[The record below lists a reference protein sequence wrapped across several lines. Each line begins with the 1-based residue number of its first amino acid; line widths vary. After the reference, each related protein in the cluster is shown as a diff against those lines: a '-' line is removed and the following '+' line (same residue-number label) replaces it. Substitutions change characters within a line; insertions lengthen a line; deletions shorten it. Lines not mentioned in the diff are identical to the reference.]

1 MIEAFSTNQIL
12 FFLLIMS
19 VTALFAGFFAGFF
32 GIGGGIITVPCLF
45 YIFGAVG
52 IDKSF
57 IMHLAVGTSFAIIV
71 PTAMMS
77 VFTHYKHKAVDF
89 GVVKTYGIFVVIG
102 VIIGTFFAA
111 SMNTK
116 SLVLFFSVIMYLL
129 ALNLIF
135 LKDKTKI
142 KLKFTLLQRTF
153 LGFIVGF
160 VSSLMGIGGAIMNV
174 PILKF
179 VGYTINKAIGSAASI
194 GFLIAV
200 FGCLG
205 FLISGIM
212 IKTDIPLSTGFIN
225 IPAFLIFIPI
235 TIVMAKVGATTV
247 HKMKKEIIAKLL
259 LVDFYTNTSIF
270 KFFDRSL
277 QFF

>member
-1 MIEAFSTNQIL
+1 MIETFGTNQIL

-19 VTALFAGFFAGFF
+19 VTAVVAGFFAGFF

-71 PTAMMS
+71 PTAIMS
-77 VFTHYKHKAVDF
+77 VFTHYKHQAVDF
-89 GVVKTYGIFVVIG
+89 SVVKTYGIFVVIG
-102 VIIGTFFAA
+102 VIIGSFFAA
-111 SMNTK
+111 SMHTK
-116 SLVLFFSVIMYLL
+116 SLVLFFSIVMYLL

-194 GFLIAV
+194 GFLISV

-205 FLISGIM
+205 FLVSGIL
-212 IKTDIPLSTGFIN
+212 IKTDIPLSFGFIN

-235 TIVMAKVGATTV
+235 TIVMAKVGASTV
-247 HKMKKEIIAKLL
+247 HKMNRKIIAKL
-259 LVDFYTNTSIF
+259 FG
-270 KFFDRSL
+270 FFLIIIASRFLYDYFNL
-277 QFF
+277 

>member
-1 MIEAFSTNQIL
+1 MIEAFGTNQIL

-142 KLKFTLLQRTF
+142 KLKFTLLQRTV

-225 IPAFLIFIPI
+225 IPAFLIFIPT

-247 HKMKKEIIAKLL
+247 HKMKKEIIAKLFGL
-259 LVDFYTNTSIF
+259 FLIIIASRFLYEYLNI
-270 KFFDRSL
+270 
-277 QFF
+277 

>member
-1 MIEAFSTNQIL
+1 MIEIFETNQIA

-19 VTALFAGFFAGFF
+19 LTAIVAGFFAGFF

-45 YIFGAVG
+45 YIFGAIG
-52 IDKSF
+52 INKSF

-71 PTAMMS
+71 PTAIMS

-89 GVVKTYGIFVVIG
+89 GVIRTYGIFVVTG
-102 VIIGTFFAA
+102 VIIGSFFAA
-111 SMNTK
+111 SMQTK
-116 SLVLFFSVIMYLL
+116 SLVLFFSIIIYLL

-142 KLKFTLLQRTF
+142 KLKFNLLQRTV

-194 GFLIAV
+194 GFLISI
-200 FGCLG
+200 FGSLG
-205 FLISGIM
+205 FLISGLL
-212 IKTDIPLSTGFIN
+212 IKTDIPLSAGFIN
-225 IPAFLIFIPI
+225 IAAFLI
-235 TIVMAKVGATTV
+235 
-247 HKMKKEIIAKLL
+247 L
-259 LVDFYTNTSIF
+259 
-270 KFFDRSL
+270 RSNSKYI
-277 QFF
+277 

>member
-1 MIEAFSTNQIL
+1 MIEDFGTNQIL
-12 FFLLIMS
+12 FLLIIMS
-19 VTALFAGFFAGFF
+19 VTAVVAGFFAGFF

-71 PTAMMS
+71 PTAIMS
-77 VFTHYKHKAVDF
+77 VFTHYKHQAVDF
-89 GVVKTYGIFVVIG
+89 NIIKTYGIFVVIG

-111 SMNTK
+111 SKQTK
-116 SLVLFFSVIMYLL
+116 SLVLFFSIIIYLL
-129 ALNLIF
+129 AINLIF

-142 KLKFTLLQRTF
+142 RLKFTLLQRTVF
-153 LGFIVGF
+153 GFIVGF

-194 GFLIAV
+194 GFLISV
-200 FGCLG
+200 FGFLG
-205 FLISGIM
+205 FLVSGIL
-212 IKTDIPLSTGFIN
+212 IKTDIPLSVGFIN

-235 TIVMAKVGATTV
+235 TVMMAKVGASTV
-247 HKMKKEIIAKLL
+247 HKMKREIIAKL
-259 LVDFYTNTSIF
+259 FGIF
-270 KFFDRSL
+270 LIIIASRFLYDYFNL
-277 QFF
+277 

>member
-1 MIEAFSTNQIL
+1 MIETFAANQIL
-12 FFLLIMS
+12 FILLLMA

-45 YIFGAVG
+45 YIFGSVG

-71 PTAMMS
+71 PTAIMS

-89 GVVKTYGIFVVIG
+89 NVLKTYGIFVVIG
-102 VIIGTFFAA
+102 VIFGSFFAA

-116 SLVLFFSVIMYLL
+116 SLILFFLFVMYLL
-129 ALNLIF
+129 ALNFIF
-135 LKDKTKI
+135 LKDKTNI
-142 KLKFTLLQRTF
+142 KLKFNLFQRTS

-179 VGYTINKAIGSAASI
+179 VGYSINKAIGSAASI
-194 GFLIAV
+194 GFLISV

-205 FLISGIM
+205 FLTSGLL

-235 TIVMAKVGATTV
+235 TIIMAKIGATTV
-247 HKMKKEIIAKLL
+247 HKIKKEIIAKL
-259 LVDFYTNTSIF
+259 FG
-270 KFFDRSL
+270 FFLIIIASRFLYDY
-277 QFF
+277 FNI

>member
-1 MIEAFSTNQIL
+1 MIEAFGTNQIL

-142 KLKFTLLQRTF
+142 NLKFNLFQRTV

-160 VSSLMGIGGAIMNV
+160 VSS
-174 PILKF
+174 LKF

-247 HKMKKEIIAKLL
+247 HKMKKEIIAKLFGL
-259 LVDFYTNTSIF
+259 FLIIIASRFLYEYLNI
-270 KFFDRSL
+270 
-277 QFF
+277 

>member
-1 MIEAFSTNQIL
+1 MIEAFGTNQIL

-247 HKMKKEIIAKLL
+247 HKMKREIIAKLFGL
-259 LVDFYTNTSIF
+259 FLIIIASRFLYEYLNI
-270 KFFDRSL
+270 
-277 QFF
+277 

>member
-1 MIEAFSTNQIL
+1 MIEVFGTNQIL
-12 FFLLIMS
+12 FLLLIMS
-19 VTALFAGFFAGFF
+19 VTAVVAGFFAGFF

-77 VFTHYKHKAVDF
+77 VFTHYKHQAVDF
-89 GVVKTYGIFVVIG
+89 GVIKTYGIFVVIG

-111 SMNTK
+111 SMQTK
-116 SLVLFFSVIMYLL
+116 SLVLFFSIIIYLL

-194 GFLIAV
+194 GFLISV
-200 FGCLG
+200 FGFLG
-205 FLISGIM
+205 FLFSGIL
-212 IKTDIPLSTGFIN
+212 IKTNIPLSVGFIN

-235 TIVMAKVGATTV
+235 TVFMAKVGASTV
-247 HKMKKEIIAKLL
+247 HKMKKEIIAKL
-259 LVDFYTNTSIF
+259 FG
-270 KFFDRSL
+270 FFLIIIASRFLYDYFNL
-277 QFF
+277 

>member
-1 MIEAFSTNQIL
+1 MIEIFGTNQIL

-19 VTALFAGFFAGFF
+19 VTAVFAGFFAGFF

-45 YIFGAVG
+45 YIFGTIG
-52 IDKSF
+52 MDKSF
-57 IMHLAVGTSFAIIV
+57 VMHLAVGTSFAIII
-71 PTAMMS
+71 PTAIMS
-77 VFTHYKHKAVDF
+77 VFTHYKHQAVDF
-89 GVVKTYGIFVVIG
+89 SVVKTYGIFVVIG
-102 VIIGTFFAA
+102 VIIGAFFAA
-111 SMNTK
+111 SMQTK
-116 SLVLFFSVIMYLL
+116 SLVLFFSIVMYLL

-142 KLKFTLLQRTF
+142 KLKFNLLQRTV

-194 GFLIAV
+194 GFLISI
-200 FGCLG
+200 FGCSS
-205 FLISGIM
+205 FLLSGMFIRA
-212 IKTDIPLSTGFIN
+212 DIPLSVGFIN

-235 TIVMAKVGATTV
+235 TVMMAKVGATTV
-247 HKMKKEIIAKLL
+247 HRMKRAIITKLFGFFLIIIASRFLYDYFNL
-259 LVDFYTNTSIF
+259 
-270 KFFDRSL
+270 
-277 QFF
+277 

>member
-1 MIEAFSTNQIL
+1 MIETFGTNQIL
-12 FFLLIMS
+12 FFLLIMA
-19 VTALFAGFFAGFF
+19 VTAVFAGFFAGFF

-71 PTAMMS
+71 PTAIMS
-77 VFTHYKHKAVDF
+77 VFTHYKHEAVDF

-102 VIIGTFFAA
+102 VIIGSFFAA
-111 SMNTK
+111 SMHTK
-116 SLVLFFSVIMYLL
+116 SLVLFFSIVMYLL

-142 KLKFTLLQRTF
+142 KLKFSLLQRTV

-194 GFLIAV
+194 GFLISV

-205 FLISGIM
+205 FLASGM
-212 IKTDIPLSTGFIN
+212 LIKNDIPLSAGFIN

-235 TIVMAKVGATTV
+235 TIMMAKIGATTV
-247 HKMKKEIIAKLL
+247 HKMKKEIIAKL
-259 LVDFYTNTSIF
+259 FG
-270 KFFDRSL
+270 FFLIIIASRFLYDY
-277 QFF
+277 FNF

>member
-1 MIEAFSTNQIL
+1 MIETFGTNQIL
-12 FFLLIMS
+12 FFLLIMA
-19 VTALFAGFFAGFF
+19 VTAIFAGFFAGFF

-45 YIFGAVG
+45 YIFGSVG
-52 IDKSF
+52 MDKSF

-71 PTAMMS
+71 PTAIMS

-89 GVVKTYGIFVVIG
+89 DIVKTYGIFVVFG
-102 VIIGTFFAA
+102 VIIGSFFAA
-111 SMNTK
+111 SMHTK
-116 SLVLFFSVIMYLL
+116 SLILFFSIILYLL

-142 KLKFTLLQRTF
+142 KLKFSFPQRTV

-194 GFLIAV
+194 GFLISV
-200 FGCLG
+200 FGSLG
-205 FLISGIM
+205 FLISGTIVE
-212 IKTDIPLSTGFIN
+212 TDMPLSVGFIN

-235 TIVMAKVGATTV
+235 TIIMAKVGATSV
-247 HKMKKEIIAKLL
+247 HKMKRGIIAKL
-259 LVDFYTNTSIF
+259 FGIF
-270 KFFDRSL
+270 LIIIASRFLFDYFNL
-277 QFF
+277 

>member
-1 MIEAFSTNQIL
+1 MIETFGTNEIL

-19 VTALFAGFFAGFF
+19 ITAVFAGFFAGFF

-45 YIFGAVG
+45 YIFGSVG

-57 IMHLAVGTSFAIIV
+57 VMHLAVGTSFAIIV
-71 PTAMMS
+71 PTAIMS

-89 GVVKTYGIFVVIG
+89 GVVRTYGIFVVIG
-102 VIIGTFFAA
+102 VVVGAFFAA
-111 SMNTK
+111 SMHTK
-116 SLVLFFSVIMYLL
+116 SLVLFFSIIMYLL

-142 KLKFTLLQRTF
+142 KLKFNLLQRTIF
-153 LGFIVGF
+153 GFIVGF
-160 VSSLMGIGGAIMNV
+160 ISSLMGIGGAIMNV

-194 GFLIAV
+194 GFLISV

-205 FLISGIM
+205 FMTSGLL
-212 IKTDIPLSTGFIN
+212 IKTDLPLSAGFIN

-235 TIVMAKVGATTV
+235 TIIMAKIGATTV
-247 HKMKKEIIAKLL
+247 HKVKKEIIAKL
-259 LVDFYTNTSIF
+259 FG
-270 KFFDRSL
+270 FFLIIIASRFLYDYFNL
-277 QFF
+277 

>member
-1 MIEAFSTNQIL
+1 MIEIFGTNQII

-45 YIFGAVG
+45 YIFGSVG

-71 PTAMMS
+71 PTAIMS

-89 GVVKTYGIFVVIG
+89 SVVKTYGIFVVIG
-102 VIIGTFFAA
+102 VVIGSFFAA
-111 SMNTK
+111 SMHTK
-116 SLVLFFSVIMYLL
+116 SLVLFFSIIIYLL

-135 LKDKTKI
+135 LKEKTKI
-142 KLKFTLLQRTF
+142 KLKFSLFQRTF

-179 VGYTINKAIGSAASI
+179 VGYSINKAIGSAASI
-194 GFLIAV
+194 GFLISV

-205 FLISGIM
+205 FLISGILL
-212 IKTDIPLSTGFIN
+212 KTDIPLSTGFIN
-225 IPAFLIFIPI
+225 IPAFLVFIPI
-235 TIVMAKVGATTV
+235 TIIMAKVGATAV
-247 HKMKKEIIAKLL
+247 HKIKREIIAKL
-259 LVDFYTNTSIF
+259 FG
-270 KFFDRSL
+270 FFLIIIASRFL
-277 QFF
+277 YEYFNF

>member
-1 MIEAFSTNQIL
+1 MIETFAVNQIL
-12 FFLLIMS
+12 FILLLMA

-45 YIFGAVG
+45 YIFGSVG
-52 IDKSF
+52 IDKSY

-71 PTAMMS
+71 PTAIMS

-89 GVVKTYGIFVVIG
+89 NVLKTYGIFVVIG
-102 VIIGTFFAA
+102 VIFGSFFAA

-116 SLVLFFSVIMYLL
+116 SLILFFSLVMYLL

-135 LKDKTKI
+135 LKDKTNI
-142 KLKFTLLQRTF
+142 KLKFNLFQRTS

-179 VGYTINKAIGSAASI
+179 VGYSINKAIGRFFNFSI
-194 GFLIAV
+194 WMFGFFNLRIA
-200 FGCLG
+200 
-205 FLISGIM
+205 
-212 IKTDIPLSTGFIN
+212 N
-225 IPAFLIFIPI
+225 
-235 TIVMAKVGATTV
+235 
-247 HKMKKEIIAKLL
+247 
-259 LVDFYTNTSIF
+259 
-270 KFFDRSL
+270 
-277 QFF
+277 

>member
-1 MIEAFSTNQIL
+1 MIETFAVNQIL
-12 FFLLIMS
+12 FILLLMA

-45 YIFGAVG
+45 YIFGSVG

-71 PTAMMS
+71 PTAIMS

-89 GVVKTYGIFVVIG
+89 NVLKTYGIFVVIG
-102 VIIGTFFAA
+102 VIFGSFFAA

-116 SLVLFFSVIMYLL
+116 SLILFFSLVMYLL

-135 LKDKTKI
+135 LKDKTNI
-142 KLKFTLLQRTF
+142 KLKFNLFQRTS

-179 VGYTINKAIGSAASI
+179 VGYSINKAIGSAASI
-194 GFLIAV
+194 GFLISV

-205 FLISGIM
+205 FLTSGLL

-235 TIVMAKVGATTV
+235 TIIMAKIGATTV
-247 HKMKKEIIAKLL
+247 HKIKKEIIAKL
-259 LVDFYTNTSIF
+259 FG
-270 KFFDRSL
+270 FFLIIIASRFLYDY
-277 QFF
+277 FNI

>member
-1 MIEAFSTNQIL
+1 MIEDFGTNQIL
-12 FFLLIMS
+12 FLLIIMS
-19 VTALFAGFFAGFF
+19 VTAVVAGFFAGFF

-52 IDKSF
+52 IYKSF

-71 PTAMMS
+71 PTAIMS
-77 VFTHYKHKAVDF
+77 VFTHYKHQAVDF
-89 GVVKTYGIFVVIG
+89 NIIKTYGIFVVIG

-111 SMNTK
+111 SMQTK
-116 SLVLFFSVIMYLL
+116 SLVLFFSIIIYLL

-142 KLKFTLLQRTF
+142 RLKFTLLQRTVF
-153 LGFIVGF
+153 GFIVGF

-194 GFLIAV
+194 GFLISV
-200 FGCLG
+200 FGFLG
-205 FLISGIM
+205 FLVSGIL
-212 IKTDIPLSTGFIN
+212 IKTDIPLSVGFIN

-235 TIVMAKVGATTV
+235 TVMMAKVGASTV
-247 HKMKKEIIAKLL
+247 HKMKREIIAKL
-259 LVDFYTNTSIF
+259 FGIF
-270 KFFDRSL
+270 LIIIASRFLYDYFNL
-277 QFF
+277 

>member
-1 MIEAFSTNQIL
+1 MIEAFGTNQIL

-160 VSSLMGIGGAIMNV
+160 ISSLMGIGGAIMNV

-235 TIVMAKVGATTV
+235 TIVMAKVGANTV
-247 HKMKKEIIAKLL
+247 HKMKREIITKLFGL
-259 LVDFYTNTSIF
+259 FLIIIASRFLYEYFNI
-270 KFFDRSL
+270 
-277 QFF
+277 

>member
-1 MIEAFSTNQIL
+1 MIETFGTNQIL

-19 VTALFAGFFAGFF
+19 VTAVFAGFFAGFF

-89 GVVKTYGIFVVIG
+89 GVLKTYGVFVVLG
-102 VIIGTFFAA
+102 VVIGTFFAA

-116 SLVLFFSVIMYLL
+116 SLVLFFSVIIYLL

-142 KLKFTLLQRTF
+142 KLKFSLLQRTV
-153 LGFIVGF
+153 LGFVVGF

-194 GFLIAV
+194 GFLISV
-200 FGCLG
+200 FGCMG
-205 FLISGIM
+205 FLVSGIL
-212 IKTDIPLSTGFIN
+212 IKNNLTLSIGFIN

-247 HKMKKEIIAKLL
+247 HKMKREIITKL
-259 LVDFYTNTSIF
+259 FG
-270 KFFDRSL
+270 FFLILIASRFL
-277 QFF
+277 YEYFNI